1 MSEHEQLSAR
11 RSYNAVTDFIDVNVA
26 RGNGGKVA
34 FKEKDRAI
42 SYGELQSASC
52 RFGRGLYKLGL
63 RPESRIVL
71 LHLDTIEFPVAFWG
85 AIRAGV
91 IPIPLN
97 TLLTPEQY
105 GYFLEDSRVEAIVV
119 SPALVKSVAPI
130 LNKLTRLRVAI
141 VPAPY
146 PGQLGA
152 LETHSFAEVLAQGTP
167 EVFAADTVSDEVA
180 FWLYSS

>member
-11 RSYNAVTDFIDVNVA
+11 RSYNAVTDFVDVNVA
-26 RGNGGKVA
+26 RGNGGRVA
-34 FKEKDRAI
+34 FKERGRAL
-42 SYGELQSASC
+42 SYGELQAASC

-71 LHLDTIEFPVAFWG
+71 LHLDTIEFPIAFWG

-105 GYFLEDSRVEAIVV
+105 AYMIEDSRAEAVLV
-119 SPALVKSVAPI
+119 SAPLVKAVEPI
-130 LNKLTRLRVAI
+130 LDRLTHLRCAV
-141 VPAPY
+141 VV
-146 PGQLGA
+146 GA
-152 LETHSFAEVLAQGTP
+152 DA
-167 EVFAADTVSDEVA
+167 
-180 FWLYSS
+180 